1 MLVQKG
7 RGSATW
13 YKPTEWLLGTTTDLS
28 ANQRGLSSNPGT
40 LHSNLDSLSSNPDS
54 LSSNPKRC
62 AILNE
67 LSGELAARVGALGK
81 RRSPEEVRELVVA
94 LCRQRIFRVEE
105 LAILLVRTPETVRQS
120 YLRPLLLDGRISMI
134 RPDVPNDPEQAY
146 RAVEIDE

>member
-13 YKPTEWLLGTTTDLS
+13 YQPTEWFLGATTDLS
-28 ANQRGLSSNPGT
+28 ANPSVLSSNPGV
-40 LHSNLDSLSSNPDS
+40 

-67 LSGELAARVGALGK
+67 LPGELAARVGALGK
-81 RRSPEEVRELVVA
+81 RRPPEEVCELVVA

-105 LAILLVRTPETVRQS
+105 LASLLARTPETVRQS
-120 YLRPLLLDGRISMI
+120 YLRPLLLAGRISMI
-134 RPDVPNDPEQAY
+134 RPEVPNDPEQAY
-146 RAVEIDE
+146 RTVAGKT